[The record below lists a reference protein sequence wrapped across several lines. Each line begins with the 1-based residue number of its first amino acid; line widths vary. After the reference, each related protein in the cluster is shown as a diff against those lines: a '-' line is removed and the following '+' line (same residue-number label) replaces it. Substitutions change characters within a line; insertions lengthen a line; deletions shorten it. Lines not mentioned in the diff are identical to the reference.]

1 MQADIMLQLCEILLV
16 NFFIFV
22 VSEPSSSKVN
32 ILHVYSI
39 DYVTT
44 EPHEVVKKG
53 VEWLNKN
60 FISTNNKFTV
70 QSLVHNKV
78 TIVHHFYKCIYGN
91 DFL

>member
-1 MQADIMLQLCEILLV
+1 MQSSIMLQLCEILLV
-16 NFFIFV
+16 NFFTFA
-22 VSEPSSSKVN
+22 VSESFSSKVN

-60 FISTNNKFTV
+60 FLATNNKFTV
-70 QSLVHNKV
+70 QSLVPNKV
-78 TIVHHFYKCIYGN
+78 TIVQYFRT
-91 DFL
+91 F